1 MEFDLRDAI
10 AALDSG
16 DVFETANGARPAND
30 YLGNKILPNVNM
42 DEYDVSG
49 GSLTIQTTMA
59 GLQGMDS
66 VPAEGGYAEMS
77 TYKGNTGKIG
87 IGGVIPERM
96 LRQLQTWML
105 RMTAERKDTTSL
117 IQETG
122 MNFYNKIIV
131 QAILDR
137 EEWLKWQ
144 VLTTGK
150 LDWTFNGI
158 NLKADY
164 GVPTTNFLSA
174 QTGNNRYGGTTSQ
187 LWADIYKLYEILNWE
202 ISAFFVHPKLLRDI
216 MANALVN
223 QLQFVSQNTAT
234 GVFSFTRRIAVN
246 GVNITSPDPRDQLTL
261 IAYGKEGT
269 VRDSSNLEGIKKV
282 PFLTPGAL
290 VAIGKPIDSS
300 NVFMVA
306 GQGSTVPPELDSPV
320 RLGYGHV
327 APTTEGGGRP
337 GRWGKIWV
345 PENEPEKIYS
355 RGVDNF
361 LPVLEAEKRLAVAS
375 SQLMS

>member
-10 AALDSG
+10 SQLDRG
-16 DVFETANGARPAND
+16 DVYEVANGARPAND
-30 YLGNKILPNVNM
+30 YLGNKILPNINM

-66 VPAEGGYAEMS
+66 EPTEGGYAEMS
-77 TYKGNTGKIG
+77 SYKGNTGKIS
-87 IGGVIPERM
+87 IRGVIPERM

-105 RMTAERKDTTSL
+105 RLTAERKDNAQL

-122 MNFYNKIIV
+122 MNFYNKICV
-131 QAILDR
+131 QAVLDR

-164 GVPTTNFLSA
+164 GVPAANFLPA
-174 QTGNNRYGGTTSQ
+174 RTGNDRYGGTTSKF
-187 LWADIYKLYEILNWE
+187 WDDIYLLYATLNWE
-202 ISAFFVHPKLLRDI
+202 ISAFFVHPNLLRDI

-223 QLQFVSQNTAT
+223 QLQFVSQNTTT
-234 GVFSFTRRIAVN
+234 GVFTFTRRISVN

-269 VRDSSNLEGIKKV
+269 VRDMNNLAAIKKV
-282 PFLTPGAL
+282 PFLAPGAL

-300 NVFMVA
+300 NVFVIT
-306 GQGSTVPPELDSPV
+306 GQGATVPPELDSPI

-337 GRWGKIWV
+337 GRWGKVWV
-345 PENEPEKIYS
+345 PELEPEKIYA
-355 RGVDNF
+355 RCVDNF
-361 LPVLEAEKRLAVAS
+361 LPMLEAEKRLAVAT
-375 SQLMS
+375 SQVGA